1 MTNTAVLIPHP
12 EIESLEQLYS
22 FRNKKEVL
30 DFIAENSFLLNT
42 LLEAPAKIR
51 PYFPDSELCLQVDYD
66 PEIIGE
72 VNLLLWINH
81 DFEAKE
87 AIDKIHH
94 LDCNWGL
101 NIPAQVQDKFCV
113 ILGYL

>member
-12 EIESLEQLYS
+12 DIETLEKLYS

-30 DFIAENSFLLNT
+30 DFIAENYFILNT

-72 VNLLLWINH
+72 VNLLLWILTNL
-81 DFEAKE
+81 EANDSLERHNQLDYAWWLKASYE
-87 AIDKIHH
+87 VRDKI
-94 LDCNWGL
+94 
-101 NIPAQVQDKFCV
+101 CV
-113 ILGYL
+113 ILGAL